1 MMIKKG
7 IKQGDIIMK
16 KIFIGL
22 LTILLAMSSACIYIG
37 SSDNEQ
43 DNSKLQPKSKQPVA
57 YIDSISPSTAFTG
70 DPVIFTGHGTDSDGN
85 IIGYEW
91 SSDIDGMLSTIA
103 EFTTTSLSQG
113 THVIS
118 FRVLDNQNLWSIETS
133 STVTV
138 KQKIDMP
145 VIESF
150 VAVPGTI
157 VRGGA
162 VELQWNVSNADTV
175 SINNGIGE
183 VAADGSI
190 LQYPAVTTSYT
201 LTAANEGGSVIATT
215 TVTVTESSYV
225 GNPVIEFTAQH
236 LGGSSWKL
244 NWSVLYATEIEIT
257 PDIGTVGP
265 TGSVVVSVPSGS
277 TTYRLNAIND
287 WGWAYWDVTLV
298 SP

>member
-1 MMIKKG
+1 MN
-7 IKQGDIIMK
+7 

-22 LTILLAMSSACIYIG
+22 LTILLVMSSACIYIG
-37 SSDNEQ
+37 GSGDEQ
-43 DNSKLQPKSKQPVA
+43 DNSKLQSKSKQPIA

-70 DPVIFTGHGTDSDGN
+70 EQVTFSGHGTDSDGN

-103 EFTTTSLSQG
+103 EFTTTSLSPG
-113 THVIS
+113 THTIS
-118 FRVLDNQNLWSIETS
+118 FRVLDNQNMWSVEIS
-133 STVTV
+133 DSVTV

-150 VAVPGTI
+150 VAVPGAI

-183 VAADGSI
+183 VAANDSL
-190 LQYPAVTTSYT
+190 LQYPQVDTSYT

-215 TVTVTESSYV
+215 TVTVTESAYV

-236 LGGSSWKL
+236 LGGSSWQL

-265 TGSVVVSVPSGS
+265 TGSVIVSVPSGS
-277 TTYRLNAIND
+277 TTYRLNAVNN